1 MDVLTKEIA
10 QEIAQRTM
18 KIIPYNINVMD
29 EYGVIMA
36 SGVKERIGTVHEG
49 ARLVIEE
56 GSRVDIKK
64 EDSESM
70 LGVKPGINLPILFEQ
85 KIVGVIGISGDPK
98 ELSPFGELVKM
109 GAEMTIQQ
117 AFLTEQ
123 LQWDERLKEELMS
136 QIVNGNLDELAR
148 ERAKRLKIDLESPRI
163 VIIIAFSSSELDEE
177 RVTKR
182 RREVFRVIGE
192 FFTGKAIFANTN
204 PNEVTILRKAPI
216 QRSVL
221 MQEMIS
227 LQNTISRIKSISFKV
242 SIGSEYQDI
251 VDAPKAY
258 RQAKEA
264 GRVGEIF
271 SPHQN
276 IYFFDEWILPVTL
289 SSIPNHDHGLIQ
301 RYERLVDKDK
311 KGELRETLKLYI
323 DENGDVSKIADQ
335 LFIHRNTLRYR
346 LEKIHE
352 ITGRDPRKLKDLLE
366 LYISQLLNQLKR

>member
-109 GAEMTIQQ
+109 GAEMIIQQ

-136 QIVNGNLDELAR
+136 QIINGNLDELAR

-163 VIIIAFSSSELDEE
+163 VIIIAFSSNELDEE

-182 RREVFRVIGE
+182 RRELFRLIGE

-258 RQAKEA
+258 QQAKEA

-352 ITGRDPRKLKDLLE
+352 ITGRDPKKLKDLLE